1 MRSASK
7 AEGTAR
13 RAEARAMAEYT
24 QELQQIWDGA
34 LRAAIEGNVAT
45 KNTAEEGGV
54 AKYSIREIDGRVMPV
69 IDTKNDTR
77 EVSVAQSYLKT
88 LINEEKPFAT
98 ILMDDQAVYVGKDL
112 PGEYTHSTYTE
123 QLRKALRSVKMQ
135 AATNLD
141 DMLDLAEKK
150 KVISSVSSTAKK
162 RSEIFEP
169 KPSNQTVP
177 QTAPGV
183 KGKKSARDT
192 EADNKTAE
200 AYFDNGTAP
209 DEMGQFRYSLRDA
222 GITDREILSSTLD
235 WAAENEQE
243 RKLLEQYRAKATE
256 LQKLE
261 NQLARRLLF
270 LKKILFYLHSLLQK
284 RRESAHWQRG

>member
-1 MRSASK
+1 
-7 AEGTAR
+7 
-13 RAEARAMAEYT
+13 MAEYT
-24 QELQQIWDGA
+24 QELQQIWAGA

-77 EVSVAQSYLKT
+77 KQNEAQSYIKT
-88 LINEEKPFAT
+88 LVNEENPFAT
-98 ILMDDQAVYVGKDL
+98 ILGKSYL
-112 PGEYTHSTYTE
+112 Y
-123 QLRKALRSVKMQ
+123 
-135 AATNLD
+135 

-183 KGKKSARDT
+183 KGKKSARD
-192 EADNKTAE
+192 EQPHCDIRLAE
-200 AYFDNGTAP
+200 DNGWTTSAGSYGSAP
-209 DEMGQFRYSLRDA
+209 NRKRVCAGRHAKSKQCLCKEKPGGVYS
-222 GITDREILSSTLD
+222 
-235 WAAENEQE
+235 
-243 RKLLEQYRAKATE
+243 TE
-256 LQKLE
+256 
-261 NQLARRLLF
+261 
-270 LKKILFYLHSLLQK
+270 
-284 RRESAHWQRG
+284 

>member
-1 MRSASK
+1 
-7 AEGTAR
+7 
-13 RAEARAMAEYT
+13 MAEYT

-88 LINEEKPFAT
+88 LINEENPFAT
-98 ILMDDQAVYVGKDL
+98 ILGKSYL
-112 PGEYTHSTYTE
+112 Y
-123 QLRKALRSVKMQ
+123 
-135 AATNLD
+135 

-183 KGKKSARDT
+183 NGKKSARDT

-200 AYFDNGTAP
+200 AYFDNGTVP

-235 WAAENEQE
+235 RAAENEQE

-261 NQLARRLLF
+261 NQLARRRFFFEKNFILLVQ
-270 LKKILFYLHSLLQK
+270 LAAKKRGKAPIG
-284 RRESAHWQRG
+284 RRG